1 MSDIKI
7 QPSATG
13 SATVTLTAP
22 ATGTAR
28 TVTLP
33 DSTDTLAINSD
44 VTNKL
49 PLAGGTLTGDVS
61 LVKAS
66 GNSQILVEASGTDAY
81 ATVRVK
87 NDAKDYSMQIRSDQS
102 DAWTIRDETA
112 GANRL
117 LISSTGDVTLGTGDL
132 IFGAA
137 GKGIVLGST
146 SNTNANTLD
155 DYEEGTWT
163 PSINDGSPTYTT
175 TYARTGVYTKI
186 GNLVHIYME
195 LYMGAISFGDATQT
209 LVFSGLPFASSA
221 PGDTFGMGMASS
233 ITWSSIYTNGST
245 YNTGSMADASILH
258 ASPTI
263 LSGSSVFRIS
273 LSGKSN
279 IGRSYLKNAAF
290 HNGSGMA
297 IGLTYHTA

>member
-1 MSDIKI
+1 MAKVKI
-7 QPSATG
+7 QGHASGTG
-13 SATVTLTAP
+13 VLTVTAP
-22 ATGTAR
+22 NTSTDR
-28 TVTLP
+28 TITLP
-33 DSTDTLAINSD
+33 DSTGTLATTADS
-44 VTNKL
+44 V
-49 PLAGGTLTGDVS
+49 GGATGVDFNDN
-61 LVKAS
+61 VKARFGTGNDLEIYHS
-66 GNSQILVEASGTDAY
+66 GNDSIISDT
-81 ATVRVK
+81 TSVR
-87 NDAKDYSMQIRSDQS
+87 
-102 DAWTIRDETA
+102 
-112 GANRL
+112 RL
-117 LISSTGDVTLGTGDL
+117 LIQGNDVTIRNADSSKDAAKFNNGGSVDLYHNNAVKLATTATGIAVTGGVAIGGTG
-132 IFGAA
+132 
-137 GKGIVLGST
+137 T
-146 SNTNANTLD
+146 ANTLD

-186 GNLVHIYME
+186 GNVVYLYME

-209 LVFSGLPFASSA
+209 LVFSGLPFASRST
-221 PGDTFGMGMASS
+221 GDTFGMGMASS
-233 ITWSSIYTNGST
+233 VTWSSIYTNGST

-263 LSGSSVFRIS
+263 LSNSSVFRIS

>member
-132 IFGAA
+132 IFGTA

-146 SNTNANTLD
+146 TNTDANTLD

-163 PSINDGSPTYTT
+163 PTLSGTSGGPS
-175 TYARTGVYTKI
+175 GVNFTSRLGWYTKI
-186 GNLVHIYME
+186 GRVVIADCRLAMSSWSSGPSGSALI
-195 LYMGAISFGDATQT
+195 
-209 LVFSGLPFASSA
+209 SGLPFNAPASSNY
-221 PGDTFGMGMASS
+221 F
-233 ITWSSIYTNGST
+233 
-245 YNTGSMADASILH
+245 

-263 LSGSSVFRIS
+263 GYTHNFDADNAPKGGFVEEGSSVIRLIKANDSDARQVFS
-273 LSGKSN
+273 QNVSASAL
-279 IGRSYLKNAAF
+279 
-290 HNGSGMA
+290 NGNETIFVSVA
-297 IGLTYHTA
+297 YIVSA

>member
-22 ATGTAR
+22 VTGTAR

-132 IFGAA
+132 IFGTA

-146 SNTNANTLD
+146 TNTDANTLD

-163 PSINDGSPTYTT
+163 PT
-175 TYARTGVYTKI
+175 
-186 GNLVHIYME
+186 
-195 LYMGAISFGDATQT
+195 
-209 LVFSGLPFASSA
+209 
-221 PGDTFGMGMASS
+221 
-233 ITWSSIYTNGST
+233 
-245 YNTGSMADASILH
+245 
-258 ASPTI
+258 
-263 LSGSSVFRIS
+263 LSGT
-273 LSGKSN
+273 SG
-279 IGRSYLKNAAF
+279 GP
-290 HNGSGMA
+290 SGVNFD
-297 IGLTYHTA
+297 

>member
-22 ATGTAR
+22 VTGTAR

-132 IFGAA
+132 IFGTA

-146 SNTNANTLD
+146 TNTDANTLD

-163 PSINDGSPTYTT
+163 PTLSGTSGGPS
-175 TYARTGVYTKI
+175 GVNFDFRLGWYTKI
-186 GNLVHIYME
+186 GRQVTAAWILGMSSWSSGPSGNALV
-195 LYMGAISFGDATQT
+195 
-209 LVFSGLPFASSA
+209 SGLPFNA
-221 PGDTFGMGMASS
+221 M
-233 ITWSSIYTNGST
+233 
-245 YNTGSMADASILH
+245 TGSNFNMSPVIGYSSRFNTDNAPRGGFLESGASVVRLLR
-258 ASPTI
+258 SNDT
-263 LSGSSVFRIS
+263 SSRNNVNTNVSCSS
-273 LSGKSN
+273 LG
-279 IGRSYLKNAAF
+279 GDEYLY
-290 HNGSGMA
+290 GQ
-297 IGLTYHTA
+297 ITYFTA